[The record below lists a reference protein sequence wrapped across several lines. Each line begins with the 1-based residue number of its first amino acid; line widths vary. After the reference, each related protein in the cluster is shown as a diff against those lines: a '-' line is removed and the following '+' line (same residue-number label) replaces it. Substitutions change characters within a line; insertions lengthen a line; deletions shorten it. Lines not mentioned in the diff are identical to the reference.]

1 MSSPQPPLPNSYWIE
16 PGRILAGEY
25 PAGGSEEATLERL
38 QRLLAAGIDC
48 FIDLTE
54 PGELDPYEEFLPG
67 PYARDPVV
75 YLRKPIHDHGLPE
88 SVEQMQEILDELD
101 AALAEG
107 LCVYLHCRAGIGRTN
122 LVAGCWFAS
131 AGEGGNAALARL
143 NERWR
148 GSTRSQSWPTVPE
161 TDAQSDYVRDW
172 RPMRPIQPM
181 QSPQPATAAPAHDAR
196 PASERR
202 DRFRGMLIG
211 LAAGDALGHA
221 AHGLPAGAWADK
233 TAMALCLA
241 ESLVAKGG
249 HDAADQAERYRS
261 WQHTGR
267 WSSTGACIGISA
279 ATGRALATAQWT
291 GKPYAGSHDPAH
303 ADAEPLARIGPA
315 VAWHLADPRAG
326 IDAAI
331 SCARITHQAPLT
343 LDAVRYF
350 AALLA
355 GALAGVDKA
364 GLLAPMYSPTPGYWD
379 SSALRTRIMD
389 VAAGSWR
396 GRRPRRIVPG
406 RNAAAAALEA
416 ALWSFESGHDLSQ
429 CLETGAR
436 HGSDPN
442 TVAAMVGQLAG
453 AHYGASGLPS
463 AWRGS
468 IARGAEIEAM
478 ADALHDAAPG
488 LARG

>member
-1 MSSPQPPLPNSYWIE
+1 LPNSYWVE
-16 PGRILAGEY
+16 PDRILAGDY
-25 PAGGSEEATLERL
+25 PAGANEETTLDRL
-38 QRLLAAGIDC
+38 RRLLAAGIDC

-54 PGELDPYEEFLPG
+54 PGELASYEEFLPG

-75 YLRKPIHDHGLPE
+75 YLRKPIRDHGLPE
-88 SVEQMQEILDELD
+88 SAEQMQEILDELD

-107 LCVYLHCRAGIGRTN
+107 RCIYLHCRAGIGRTN

-131 AGEGGNAALARL
+131 AGGGGDAALARL

-148 GSTRSQSWPTVPE
+148 SGTRSQSWPTVPE

-172 RPMRPIQPM
+172 RPMRPMQPPL
-181 QSPQPATAAPAHDAR
+181 SPQPDTAAPMHDTA
-196 PASERR
+196 PASDRR
-202 DRFRGMLIG
+202 DRFRGLLIG

-221 AHGLPAGAWADK
+221 AHGLPTGAWADK

-241 ESLVAKGG
+241 ESLVVRRG
-249 HDAADQAERYRS
+249 HDAADQVERYRA
-261 WQHTGR
+261 WQHAGR
-267 WSSTGACIGISA
+267 WSSTGTCIGISA
-279 ATGRALATAQWT
+279 ATSRALATARWT

-315 VAWHLADPRAG
+315 VAWHLADPLAA
-326 IDAAI
+326 IDTAI

-355 GALAGVDKA
+355 GALAGADKA
-364 GLLAPMYSPTPGYWD
+364 ELLAPMYSPMPGYWD
-379 SSALRTRIMD
+379 TTMLRARVME
-389 VAAGSWR
+389 VAGGSWR
-396 GRRPRRIVPG
+396 GRKPRRIVHG
-406 RNAAAAALEA
+406 KNAAAAALEA
-416 ALWSFESGHDLSQ
+416 ALWAFEGGHDLPQ
-429 CLETGAR
+429 CLQAAAS

-442 TVAAMVGQLAG
+442 TVAAIVGQLAG

-468 IARGAEIEAM
+468 LARSAEIEAM
-478 ADALHDAAPG
+478 ADALHDAATG
-488 LARG
+488 RAGG